1 MEAIGYLMILAVI
14 TQVAATPLM
23 KRMYVKIDPD
33 NQILNNV
40 QEE

>member
-1 MEAIGYLMILAVI
+1 MGAIGYLMILAVI

-23 KRMYVKIDPD
+23 KRVYVKIDPD
-33 NQILNNV
+33 DLIFKNV

>member
-1 MEAIGYLMILAVI
+1 MGAIGYLRILAVI

-33 NQILNNV
+33 NPILKNV

>member
-1 MEAIGYLMILAVI
+1 MGAVGYLRILVVI

-23 KRMYVKIDPD
+23 KKMYVKIDPD
-33 NQILNNV
+33 DPIFKNV

>member
-1 MEAIGYLMILAVI
+1 MEAIGYLMILALI
-14 TQVAATPLM
+14 TQVAAIQLM

-33 NQILNNV
+33 DPIFKNV

>member
-14 TQVAATPLM
+14 TQVAATSLM
-23 KRMYVKIDPD
+23 NRMYVKIDPD
-33 NQILNNV
+33 NQILKNV